1 MRTFRKLKSFGT
13 TSAGMTGG
21 KNNEAVMFIC
31 GGSATTITIQSLE
44 PNGNIVSVGPLTLAA
59 NQSFIY
65 PAFVYGWTAGAS
77 VTAYELF

>member
-13 TSAGMTGG
+13 ASTGATGG
-21 KNNEAVMFIC
+21 KNNEAVMFVC
-31 GGSATTITIQSLE
+31 GGSGTTITIQSLA